1 MFFAERNAN
10 AVRSNVESGYSS
22 WTASVAFLGS
32 DDDVGAVPLGHLAAD
47 ILNVQGCWGVVPVDR
62 RNGGSEIG
70 GALGR

>member
-1 MFFAERNAN
+1 
-10 AVRSNVESGYSS
+10 
-22 WTASVAFLGS
+22 VAFLGS